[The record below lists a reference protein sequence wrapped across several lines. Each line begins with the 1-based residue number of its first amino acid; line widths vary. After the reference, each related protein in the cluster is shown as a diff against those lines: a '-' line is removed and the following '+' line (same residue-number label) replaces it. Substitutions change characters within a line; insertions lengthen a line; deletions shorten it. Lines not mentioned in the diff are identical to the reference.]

1 MKQAVEDAL
10 NLGAFVLML
19 LVSAPI
25 YIATKLVEWI
35 KGK

>member
-1 MKQAVEDAL
+1 MKQAVGDVL

-25 YIATKLVEWI
+25 YIALKLIDWI
-35 KGK
+35 KER